1 MALTFTYEREVGGI
15 ARVIAAWTSDGSGN
29 ASGTTAVRVC
39 GRLVKAV
46 TDPGSAAPTDNYDVT
61 ITDDE
66 DVNVLTACQSS
77 LLNRDTA
84 NSEETYFLVLDAAA
98 GTPLAQSVHPV
109 VCGTLTVT
117 VSNAGNAK
125 SGQIIL
131 YVQGALDG
139 AF

>member
-15 ARVIAAWTSDGSGN
+15 ARVIAAWTSDGSGD
-29 ASGTTAVRVC
+29 ASGTTGVRVC

-66 DVNVLTACQSS
+66 GVNVLTACQTG
-77 LLNRDTA
+77 LGNRDAAT
-84 NSEETYFLVLDAAA
+84 SEETYFLVLDAA

-109 VCGTLTVT
+109 VCSTLTFAVA
-117 VSNAGNAK
+117 NAGASK
-125 SGQIIL
+125 TGQIIL

>member
-15 ARVIAAWTSDGSGN
+15 ARVIAAWTSDGSGD

-39 GRLVKAV
+39 GRLVKAT
-46 TDPGSAAPTDNYDVT
+46 TDPGSAAPTDNYDIT

-66 DVNVLTACQSS
+66 GVNVLTACQSS

-84 NSEETYFLVLDAAA
+84 NSEEVYFLVLDAA
-98 GTPLAQSVHPV
+98 GTALAQSVHPV
-109 VCGTLTVT
+109 VCSALTFT
-117 VSNAGNAK
+117 VANAGASK
-125 SGQIIL
+125 TGQIIL